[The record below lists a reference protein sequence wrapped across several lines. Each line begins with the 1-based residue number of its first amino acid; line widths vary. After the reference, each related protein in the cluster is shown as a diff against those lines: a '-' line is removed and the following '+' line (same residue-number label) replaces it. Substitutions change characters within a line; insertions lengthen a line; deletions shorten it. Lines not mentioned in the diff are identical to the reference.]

1 MGIEEIK
8 LSFAEPEQLIIIVGD
23 GLGRNLV
30 TLRPWVCLKIIQND
44 FLIPKWVRDLDRI
57 DTAPYCVKQ
66 STLTRIDQIGD
77 IIFIITS
84 RLIQL
89 FAGAVAKE

>member
-30 TLRPWVCLKIIQND
+30 TLRP
-44 FLIPKWVRDLDRI
+44 
-57 DTAPYCVKQ
+57 
-66 STLTRIDQIGD
+66 
-77 IIFIITS
+77 
-84 RLIQL
+84 
-89 FAGAVAKE
+89 